1 MKPTSIIF
9 IVLSIVIM
17 IVGLFICSAA
27 SSAAEEAGIEI
38 FGSEKNE
45 LGDLVFTYDFSDD
58 NIKKI
63 SIETLDADVNVH
75 STDGNSYIELI
86 NFHEGSY
93 SFSKNNRMISVANNA
108 NISSLLQFG
117 SGNFSFNGLRHYF
130 REMPKNGHPKTVNI
144 YINPENE
151 LQFLSFDVS
160 SGDLEISSVSA
171 ECDYDIS
178 VSGGAADIKGI
189 YTPGKIEF
197 EGSSSQLSLTDVACD
212 VFISE
217 QHNGGIVAQNFA
229 VFTSLSAE
237 TDSGDISLSLAKAI
251 SEYKAS
257 ISTVKGTVS
266 VLGSNYEAGYFDTV
280 ESKDDINFKISVN
293 TGNISIN

>member
-9 IVLSIVIM
+9 IVFSIVIM

-27 SSAAEEAGIEI
+27 SSAAEDAGIEI
-38 FGSEKNE
+38 FASEKNE
-45 LGDLVFTYDFSDD
+45 LGDLVFSYDFSDD

-63 SIETLDADVNVH
+63 SIETLDADVNVRT
-75 STDGNSYIELI
+75 TDGKSYIELI

-130 REMPKNGHPKTVNI
+130 REMPKNGQPKTVNI

-171 ECDYDIS
+171 ECDYDVS
-178 VSGGAADIKGI
+178 VSGGAAVIKGI
-189 YTPGKIEF
+189 STPGKIEF
-197 EGSSSQLSLTDVACD
+197 DGSTSHLSLTDVACD

-217 QHNGGIVAQNFA
+217 QHNGGITAENFA
-229 VFTSLSAE
+229 VFTSFSAE
-237 TDSGDISLSLAKAI
+237 TDSGDISLALAKAI

-257 ISTVKGTVS
+257 ISTVKGTVT
-266 VLGSNYEAGYFDTV
+266 VLGSNYEAGYFDSV
-280 ESKDDINFKISVN
+280 ESKDDVNFKISVN
-293 TGNISIN
+293 TGNVSIN

>member
-9 IVLSIVIM
+9 IVLSVVIM

-27 SSAAEEAGIEI
+27 SSSAESAGIEI
-38 FGSEKNE
+38 FASEKNE

-58 NIKKI
+58 KI
-63 SIETLDADVNVH
+63 RKIAIETLDADVNVR

-93 SFSKNNRMISVANNA
+93 SFSRNNRMITVANNA
-108 NISSLLQFG
+108 NVESLLQFG

-130 REMPKNGHPKTVNI
+130 REMPKSGQPKTVNI
-144 YINPENE
+144 YINPANE
-151 LQFLSFDVS
+151 LQSLAFDVS
-160 SGDLEISSVSA
+160 SGNLLISSISA

-178 VSGGAADIKGI
+178 VSGGSADVKGI
-189 YTPGKIEF
+189 STPGKIDF
-197 EGSSSQLSLTDVACD
+197 EGNSAQLSLTDVACD
-212 VFISE
+212 VFTSE
-217 QHNGGIVAQNFA
+217 QHNGGISAQNFA
-229 VFTSLSAE
+229 VFTSLSAD
-237 TDSGDISLSLAKAI
+237 TDAGDISLSLAKAI

-257 ISTVKGTVS
+257 IATVKGTVT

-293 TGNISIN
+293 TGNVAIN